1 MANLK
6 EIRIRISSVK
16 STRQITSAMKM
27 VSAAKLKKAQD
38 AILQM
43 RPYARKLHDILTH
56 LSANLENIEGNI
68 YAADRPVQ
76 RVLLVVITA
85 NRGLCGGF
93 NSNVVKK
100 TVDII
105 QGPYSSFHQAGNL
118 DILLLG
124 KKGGD
129 ILKSKGFLAIGE
141 HNAAIDKP
149 KFESVASVAEQI
161 MLLYSDNNYD
171 RIDLIYNQ
179 FKNSASQFLTQERFL
194 PVSIEKDEAHH
205 HRPNYIFEPSLEY
218 MVEVLI
224 PEALKIQFYKAV
236 LDSQAAEHGARMTAM
251 HQATDNATELIH
263 DLKLEYNKARQAAIT
278 SQLVEIVSGAEALK
292 T

>member
-43 RPYARKLHDILTH
+43 RPYARKLHDILIH
-56 LSANLENIEGNI
+56 LSGALENVEGNI
-68 YAADRPVQ
+68 YSAGRPTKS
-76 RVLLVVITA
+76 VLLVVITA

-100 TVDII
+100 TVDLIK
-105 QGPYSSFHQAGNL
+105 GPYLPYHEAGNL

-129 ILKSKGFLAIGE
+129 ILKSKGFIAVGE
-141 HNAAIDKP
+141 HNETLEKP
-149 KFESVASVAEQI
+149 TFDSVAPVAERI
-161 MLLYSDNNYD
+161 MELYSNKNYD

-179 FKNSASQFLTQERFL
+179 FKNSASQILTQEQFL
-194 PVSIEKDEAHH
+194 PISIEKDEAQHR
-205 HRPNYIFEPSLEY
+205 RPNYIFEPSLEY

-251 HQATDNATELIH
+251 HQATDNATELIS
-263 DLKLEYNKARQAAIT
+263 DLNLEYNKARQASIT
-278 SQLVEIVSGAEALK
+278 GQLVEIVSGAEALK

>member
-6 EIRIRISSVK
+6 EIRTRISSVK

-38 AILQM
+38 AITQM

-56 LSANLENIEGNI
+56 LSTSLENIEGNI
-68 YAADRPVQ
+68 YASDRPVM
-76 RVLLVVITA
+76 RVLLVVVTA

-93 NSNVVKK
+93 NSNVAKK
-100 TVDII
+100 TINLI
-105 QGPYSSFHQAGNL
+105 HGPYKSYYESGML

-129 ILKSKGFLAIGE
+129 ILKSKGLIAVGE
-141 HNAAIDKP
+141 YNTTVDKP
-149 KFESVASVAEQI
+149 KFETAASVAEEI
-161 MLLYSDNNYD
+161 MLLYSSKKYD
-171 RIDLIYNQ
+171 RIDLVYNQ
-179 FKNSASQFLTQERFL
+179 FKNSASQILTQEQFL

-205 HRPNYIFEPSLEY
+205 RRPDYIFEPSLEY

-236 LDSQAAEHGARMTAM
+236 MDSQAAEHGARMTAM
-251 HQATDNATELIH
+251 HQATDNATELIR
-263 DLKLEYNKARQAAIT
+263 DLNLEYNKARQAAIT
-278 SQLVEIVSGAEALK
+278 GQLMEIVSGAEALK
-292 T
+292 S

>member
-27 VSAAKLKKAQD
+27 VSAAKLKKAQN
-38 AILQM
+38 AIIQL
-43 RPYARKLHDILTH
+43 RPYAGKLHEILAH
-56 LSANLENIEGNI
+56 LSSSLENLDENI
-68 YAADRPVQ
+68 YSSNRPVQ
-76 RVLLVVITA
+76 KVLLLVITA

-100 TVDII
+100 TIELI
-105 QGPYSSFHQAGNL
+105 NGTYRSQHESGNL

-141 HNAAIDKP
+141 KNFILDKP
-149 KFESVASVAEQI
+149 EYESISSLAEEI
-161 MLLYSDNNYD
+161 MLLYSNKEYD
-171 RIDLIYNQ
+171 RIDMIYNQ
-179 FKNSASQFLTQERFL
+179 FKNSASQILTQEQFL
-194 PVSIEKDEAHH
+194 PVSLEKDEKEHK
-205 HRPNYIFEPSLEY
+205 RPVYIFEPGLEY

-251 HQATDNATELIH
+251 HQATDNATELISS
-263 DLKLEYNKARQAAIT
+263 LKLEYNKARQAAIT
-278 SQLVEIVSGAEALK
+278 SQIMEIVGGAEALK

>member
-6 EIRIRISSVK
+6 EIRTRISSVK

-43 RPYARKLHDILTH
+43 RPYARKLYDILTH
-56 LSANLENIEGNI
+56 LSSSLENVEGNI
-68 YAADRPVQ
+68 YAANRSVEKM
-76 RVLLVVITA
+76 LLVVVTA

-100 TVDII
+100 TIDLI
-105 QGPYSSFHQAGNL
+105 QGPYNSFHKAGNL
-118 DILLLG
+118 DIILIG

-129 ILKSKGFLAIGE
+129 ILKSKGFLALGE
-141 HNAAIDKP
+141 YNATIDKP
-149 KFESVASVAEQI
+149 KFETVAAVAEEV
-161 MLLYSDNNYD
+161 MRLYSDKKYD
-171 RIDLIYNQ
+171 QIEIIYNQ
-179 FKNSASQFLTQERFL
+179 FKNSATQILTCEQFL
-194 PVSIEKDEAHH
+194 PVSIDKDEAHH
-205 HRPNYIFEPSLEY
+205 RRPNYIFEPSLEY
-218 MVEVLI
+218 MGEVLI

-251 HQATDNATELIH
+251 HQATDNATELIR
-263 DLKLEYNKARQAAIT
+263 DLNLEYNKARQASIT
-278 SQLVEIVSGAEALK
+278 GQLVEIVSGAEALK